1 MKRMLVLS
9 LALVVGF
16 ATARVVGKAVSGPQT
31 VTSQAQWVDVYR
43 TPSGLI
49 AGADLVVVAK
59 HISAQPGR
67 VVGSVPYTMNG
78 FEIEQLIKGVHNGP
92 ALLLE
97 QTGGRAGE
105 IIVNI
110 DDGGPFKEG
119 RSYLLF
125 LKSQGNGV
133 FYQINHQARYELDGD
148 RMVGVDPTDS
158 VVAAFHNRGFDA
170 VTNFVRDRADRLK

>member
-1 MKRMLVLS
+1 MKRVLVLS
-9 LALVVGF
+9 FALVVGF
-16 ATARVVGKAVSGPQT
+16 ATTMIVGKAISGPQV
-31 VTSQAQWVDVYR
+31 VTSKAQWVDVYR
-43 TPSGLI
+43 TPSGLV
-49 AGADLVVVAK
+49 AGADLIVVAK
-59 HISAQPGR
+59 HITAERGR

-78 FEIEQLIKGVHNGP
+78 FEIEQVLKGVHDGP
-92 ALLLE
+92 ALLVE
-97 QTGGRAGE
+97 QTGGRVGQ

-110 DDGGPFKEG
+110 DDGGPFERE